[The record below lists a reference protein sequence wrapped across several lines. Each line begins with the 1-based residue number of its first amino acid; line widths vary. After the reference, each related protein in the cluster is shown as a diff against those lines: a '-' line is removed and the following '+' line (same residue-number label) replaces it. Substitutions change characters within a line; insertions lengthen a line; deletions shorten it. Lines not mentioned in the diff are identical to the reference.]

1 MLAPPAQFTLVDHVT
16 RFCPASP
23 AQPMPWGARPAPKPD
38 PWPHAF
44 PDEPLNHLGDGFK
57 IVWIDPREPY
67 WHPRMDAARPPG
79 LPDSWLRP
87 IDFRDGTIHYRIEV
101 FEKPNAS
108 QPTTLLSRLTTDVHH
123 GTHNVWLG
131 HGVCVFK
138 TTGTHYFAQPVSSH
152 RPFTRDSQFN
162 WDRPVYEL
170 QLVVSDLRGACVHRT
185 VEQAH
190 NAYDG
195 TPDLSLYLPL
205 KVRYSAIVTAPGH
218 ALDRPAW
225 W

>member
-1 MLAPPAQFTLVDHVT
+1 MPSQFTLIDHLT
-16 RFCPASP
+16 RFCPAAADRPP
-23 AQPMPWGARPAPKPD
+23 AWGAASPPKPEI
-38 PWPHAF
+38 WPHPF
-44 PDEPLNHLGDGFK
+44 PDEPINWLSDGFK

-67 WHPRMDAARPPG
+67 WHPRMAAARPPD
-79 LPDSWLRP
+79 LPDSWMRP
-87 IDFRDGTIHYRIEV
+87 VDYRDGTIHYRIEV
-101 FEKPNAS
+101 FEKTNTT
-108 QPTTLLSRLTTDVHH
+108 QPITLLSRLTTDVHH

-138 TTGTHYFAQPVSSH
+138 TTGTHYFSQPVYSH
-152 RPFTRDSQFN
+152 RPFTRDSSFN

-170 QLVVSDLRGACVHRT
+170 QLVVSDLRGACVHRS

-195 TPDLSLYLPL
+195 APDLALYLPL
-205 KVRYSAIVTAPGH
+205 KVRYTAIVAAAGAKFSP
-218 ALDRPAW
+218 PAW